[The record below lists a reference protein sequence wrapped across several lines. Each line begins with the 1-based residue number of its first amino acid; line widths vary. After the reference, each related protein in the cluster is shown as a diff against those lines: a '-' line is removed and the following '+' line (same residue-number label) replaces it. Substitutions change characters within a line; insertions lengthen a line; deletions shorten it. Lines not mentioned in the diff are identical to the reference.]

1 MRTTFFNNW
10 PPKVFLDI
18 FWRIPNLLNDLK
30 YFHYTNTFN
39 NEMKLKRTFLQSI
52 WTMTSFFCFCRIDEI
67 LSKRIF
73 QNDRKS
79 NLSKF
84 SNQLKHFG
92 NTSKQFR
99 QSLNHQYRSLFAKI
113 NSTNL
118 NEHDWT
124 ICWQADS
131 WYQKSSTCTEVSLHL
146 NCFSAHILLEM
157 CLDFP
162 KMLCTA
168 SISQMT
174 REKKTNAKIR
184 RKKNRKEKS

>member
-1 MRTTFFNNW
+1 MNFFTIH
-10 PPKVFLDI
+10 LDDDI
-18 FWRIPNLLNDLK
+18 FFR
-30 YFHYTNTFN
+30 
-39 NEMKLKRTFLQSI
+39 
-52 WTMTSFFCFCRIDEI
+52 FCRIDEI

-113 NSTNL
+113 NATNL

-131 WYQKSSTCTEVSLHL
+131 WYQNSSTCTEVSLHL
-146 NCFSAHILLEM
+146 NCFSAHILLGM

-174 REKKTNAKIR
+174 KEEKTNAKIWKKTKNP
-184 RKKNRKEKS
+184 RKNPLVQSLM

>member
-1 MRTTFFNNW
+1 
-10 PPKVFLDI
+10 
-18 FWRIPNLLNDLK
+18 
-30 YFHYTNTFN
+30 
-39 NEMKLKRTFLQSI
+39 MKLKRTFLQSI
-52 WTMTSFFCFCRIDEI
+52 WTMTFFFAFAIDEF
-67 LSKRIF
+67 SKRIF
-73 QNDRKS
+73 QNDWKS

-113 NSTNL
+113 NATNL
-118 NEHDWT
+118 NEHDGT

-131 WYQKSSTCTEVSLHL
+131 WYRNGSTCTEVSLHL
-146 NCFSAHILLEM
+146 NCFSAHILLGM

-174 REKKTNAKIR
+174 RERKHKRQNSKKKKYEQKILGKIR
-184 RKKNRKEKS
+184 WCNRSCRFEIANCRLQICCSVVCVCEWRW